1 VERRTF
7 LISGAMAAAALSE
20 RKPLPA
26 AINRIQLPSA
36 DTVHV
41 GGSKRIEIGGGHW
54 VWTKKVGDGDIKV
67 LLLHGGPGA
76 DHRYFEGFEDFLPLN
91 GIEFY
96 YYDQLDSTNSDKPDD
111 PALWTIERY
120 TDEVE
125 AVRKGLGLDQFY
137 LLGHSWGGL
146 LAIEYALKYQQHLKG
161 LVISNMAAS
170 TDSFVKH
177 ISKIRSQFS
186 ADIRAQLEYY
196 ENANKTDDPAYQ
208 ALLFDKLYNVFICR
222 LHPWPDPVLRS
233 LGGWNQHVYHVL
245 QGRSEFEA
253 TGRMKGWDRWADLP
267 KIKTRTLTMGA
278 QYDEMDPEDMRRMAT
293 LMPRGEAWISETG
306 SHFAMYDD
314 QQNYFRALLSFL
326 KADNPQKRRRSTP

>member
-1 VERRTF
+1 MKEALLLKRRNF
-7 LISGAMAAAALSE
+7 LSFCAIAAAAACE
-20 RKPLPA
+20 RKPLFGA
-26 AINRIQLPSA
+26 DINVQMPSA
-36 DTVHV
+36 DKVHV
-41 GGSKRIEIGGGHW
+41 GGSKRIDVGGGHW
-54 VWTKKVGDGDIKV
+54 VWTKKIGNGNTKV

-76 DHRYFEGFEDFLPLN
+76 DHQYFEGFEDFLPLN

-96 YYDQLDSTNSDKPDD
+96 YYDQLDSTNSEKPDD

-125 AVRKGLGLDQFY
+125 AVRRGLGLDHFY

-170 TDSFVKH
+170 TDSFVRH
-177 ISKIRSQFS
+177 VSKIRAQFPPEIQ
-186 ADIRAQLEYY
+186 AKLKFY
-196 ENANKTDDPAYQ
+196 ENANQTDDPAYQ
-208 ALLFDKLYNVFICR
+208 ELLFEKLYKTFICR
-222 LHPWPDPVLRS
+222 LDPWPDPVQRS
-233 LGGWNQHVYHVL
+233 LGGWNQKVYRVL

-267 KIKTRTLTMGA
+267 KIKVRTLTMGA
-278 QYDEMDPEDMRRMAT
+278 RYDEMDPEDMRRMAT
-293 LMPRGEAWISETG
+293 LFPHGEAWISETG

-314 QQNYFRALLSFL
+314 QQNYFKALLAFL
-326 KADNPQKRRRSTP
+326 KA